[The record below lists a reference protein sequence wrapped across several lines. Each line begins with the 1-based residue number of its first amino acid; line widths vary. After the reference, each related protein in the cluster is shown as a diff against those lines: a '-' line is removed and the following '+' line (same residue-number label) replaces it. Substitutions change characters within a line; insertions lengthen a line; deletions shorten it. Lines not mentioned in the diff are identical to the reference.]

1 MQTTIDSIDFESNIP
16 YYIQLIDLLKGK
28 IGRGEWKP
36 GDQILSEPEL
46 CETYGVSRTVVR
58 QALREVELEGL
69 VVRRKGKGT
78 YVAEP
83 KIDESLAQ
91 KLTGFYHDMIERGLT
106 PVTQVLSQV
115 VTRVPKKVLEYLDL
129 PPDTQVVELQRLR
142 SVNNEP
148 IVLVTSYL
156 PYDLCPKVADTD
168 FTNQSLYAFLE
179 SECGLLIA
187 SGKRYI
193 EAVNATESEAE
204 LLQVEPGAALILLNS
219 VSFLQDG
226 TPVEYYH
233 ALHRG
238 DRSRFEV
245 DLVRVLE
252 LGDLRSPL
260 GPPITE
266 LPKAH

>member
-1 MQTTIDSIDFESNIP
+1 MQTTDDSIDFESNIP
-16 YYIQLIDLLKGK
+16 YYIQLIELLKGK
-28 IGRGEWKP
+28 ISRGEWKP

-69 VVRRKGKGT
+69 VVRKKGKGT

-91 KLTGFYHDMIERGLT
+91 KLTGFYHDMLERGLT
-106 PVTQVLSQV
+106 PITQVLHQE
-115 VTRVPKKVLEYLDL
+115 VTQVPKKVLEYLDL

-156 PYDLCPKVADTD
+156 PYELCPKVAITD

-179 SECGLLIA
+179 SECGLLIT

-245 DLVRVLE
+245 DLLRVLE

-260 GPPITE
+260 GPPLTD